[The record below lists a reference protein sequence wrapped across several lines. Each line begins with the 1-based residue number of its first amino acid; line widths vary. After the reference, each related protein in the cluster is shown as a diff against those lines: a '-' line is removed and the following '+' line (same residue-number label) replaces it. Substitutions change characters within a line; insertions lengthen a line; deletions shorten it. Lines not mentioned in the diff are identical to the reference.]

1 MPAILGYFVLIWL
14 VTFQIFKTFW
24 SSTVVTAHSPIAVAL
39 TTTTSSVLR
48 LDTLMSLNQAVTTAL
63 KHIANDPG
71 AKNRAAEIDR
81 VKDKPARLPKGWTS
95 LPNL

>member
-1 MPAILGYFVLIWL
+1 
-14 VTFQIFKTFW
+14 
-24 SSTVVTAHSPIAVAL
+24 
-39 TTTTSSVLR
+39 
-48 LDTLMSLNQAVTTAL
+48 MSLNQAVTTAL